1 MRDKCG
7 LQPRVLGSC
16 TAQQRDRHRGDTRYR
31 TPDPGGGGGSQGV
44 VVLPPLSCSGGRRH
58 CLPGPWSPSPATRAG
73 QGKTPS
79 FSPKRRPRCH
89 RAPDQPAGG
98 RGWRREADPRSPRP
112 RGRGQRDAPGLG
124 HLGVGGQHS
133 GPRTTPRDV
142 LLPGLR
148 QGGRYDV
155 TDTRPGSSANS
166 ALRQAIARPGA
177 LVSPGGPRTGT
188 ERRVFK
194 ASISAGALT
203 AFQAEGLRGSTR
215 SGRKTQLRKALVV
228 HVLLKT
234 HLHRGRDG
242 PALRS
247 VHAMAP
253 TPPRDERGDVHET
266 GRPAREIRGTVGTSS
281 GADFSPRGAGEDGC
295 NCK

>member
-1 MRDKCG
+1 MVFSPESWGRAPRSSVTVTGVTHGTAPRIRGAAAGPRGSSFHLPCPALVAGVTVSPAPGAPLPPPEQDKG
-7 LQPRVLGSC
+7 KLQVSVQSGVLDA
-16 TAQQRDRHRGDTRYR
+16 TAHPTSRRAAGAGGAKP
-31 TPDPGGGGGSQGV
+31 TPAVPVPGEGGSET
-44 VVLPPLSCSGGRRH
+44 PL
-58 CLPGPWSPSPATRAG
+58 
-73 QGKTPS
+73 
-79 FSPKRRPRCH
+79 
-89 RAPDQPAGG
+89 
-98 RGWRREADPRSPRP
+98 
-112 RGRGQRDAPGLG
+112 GLG

-133 GPRTTPRDV
+133 GPRTTPRGV
-142 LLPGLR
+142 LLPGLQ

-155 TDTRPGSSANS
+155 TDTRLGTSANS
-166 ALRQAIARPGA
+166 VLRQAIARPGA

-194 ASISAGALT
+194 ASVSAGALT

>member
-1 MRDKCG
+1 MWSSA
-7 LQPRVLGSC
+7 QVLGSC

-73 QGKTPS
+73 QGKTPFQS
-79 FSPKRRPRCH
+79 KAASSMPLRTR
-89 RAPDQPAGG
+89 PAGG
-98 RGWRREADPRSPRP
+98 RPGLEARSRPRSPRP
-112 RGRGQRDAPGLG
+112 RGGGQRDAPGLG

-133 GPRTTPRDV
+133 GPRTTPRGV

-155 TDTRPGSSANS
+155 TDTRPGTSANS

-194 ASISAGALT
+194 ASVSAGALR
-203 AFQAEGLRGSTR
+203 AFQAEGRGGSTR
-215 SGRKTQLRKALVV
+215 SGRKTQLQKALVV

-242 PALRS
+242 PALCSDGPDSSTRRTRRRARDGPPGTRDQRDSRNEQRS
-247 VHAMAP
+247 RLLSA
-253 TPPRDERGDVHET
+253 RRG
-266 GRPAREIRGTVGTSS
+266 GGWM
-281 GADFSPRGAGEDGC
+281 
-295 NCK
+295 

>member
-1 MRDKCG
+1 MP
-7 LQPRVLGSC
+7 PR
-16 TAQQRDRHRGDTRYR
+16 TR
-31 TPDPGGGGGSQGV
+31 
-44 VVLPPLSCSGGRRH
+44 
-58 CLPGPWSPSPATRAG
+58 
-73 QGKTPS
+73 
-79 FSPKRRPRCH
+79 
-89 RAPDQPAGG
+89 PAGG
-98 RGWRREADPRSPRP
+98 RPGLEARSRPRSPRP
-112 RGRGQRDAPGLG
+112 RGGGQRDAPGLG

-133 GPRTTPRDV
+133 GPRTTPRGV
-142 LLPGLR
+142 LLPGLQ

-194 ASISAGALT
+194 ASVSAGALR
-203 AFQAEGLRGSTR
+203 AFQAEGRGGSTR

-234 HLHRGRDG
+234 HLPADAT
-242 PALRS
+242 ALRS
-247 VHAMAP
+247 AAC
-253 TPPRDERGDVHET
+253 TRWPRLLHET
-266 GRPAREIRGTVGTSS
+266 NAETCTRRAARHERSEGQSERAAEPTSLREARGK
-281 GADFSPRGAGEDGC
+281 DGC